1 MLGGYGLETLEYVH
15 IIVALTHERRGD
27 VEIKLVCPSGTT
39 SVIGAT
45 RLHDE
50 YVVYRLISLF
60 FCGVTYFI
68 VICLLGD
75 LFHCSLFIE
84 EQLILL
90 YFVRGTT
97 YSCSWT
103 DLFFVLFH
111 GLAYFLFFVCGLT
124 YFLFF
129 VRGLTYFLFFVRE
142 VDWLISCSL
151 FVDWLILLFVIWQYD
166 ILCNRV
172 LPAIQYLASLNCIL
186 NSKII

>member
-50 YVVYRLISLF
+50 YVMYRRVSLF
-60 FCGVTYFI
+60 FCGATYFI

-97 YSCSWT
+97 YSLFVDWLIFLFFVRGLTFFGSLFVDWLIFCSLFVDWLIFCSLFVDWLFLVLCSWT
-103 DLFFVLFH
+103 DLFFVL
-111 GLAYFLFFVCGLT
+111 
-124 YFLFF
+124 
-129 VRGLTYFLFFVRE
+129 
-142 VDWLISCSL
+142 CS
-151 FVDWLILLFVIWQYD
+151 
-166 ILCNRV
+166 
-172 LPAIQYLASLNCIL
+172 
-186 NSKII
+186 